1 MISAGSRP
9 ASLKRSQASEI
20 APLSRASAAI
30 SVAML
35 MSNPNQAKP
44 VALIAG
50 PTASGKTA
58 LALSLAARH
67 DVTIINADSAQVYAN
82 LPILSAQPSAAELA
96 SAPHRLFGY
105 LDGREVCSAA
115 RWAKD
120 ALAEIERA
128 WAENRVPVLVGGTG
142 LYLRTLLDGISP
154 IPEIDAEIRGAVR
167 KLETVDARLML
178 ETEDPASAA
187 ALDPN
192 DDNRIKRALEVI
204 RSTGKSI
211 IAWRE
216 IREGGIGGAI
226 DLRPLLLLPPRDWL
240 YDRCNQR
247 FENMIEAGAL
257 AEVAALK
264 EAKLPADAPV
274 LRAIG
279 VPELTALQ
287 NGTLTRAQAI
297 ELGQIATRQYA
308 KRQYTWFRNQ
318 SPGHWPRWTAA
329 YNDSEFPEIETILQ
343 F

>member
-1 MISAGSRP
+1 
-9 ASLKRSQASEI
+9 
-20 APLSRASAAI
+20 
-30 SVAML
+30 ML
-35 MSNPNQAKP
+35 ISNPNQAKP

-58 LALSLAARH
+58 LALALAQRH

-105 LDGREVCSAA
+105 LDGREACSAA

-120 ALAEIERA
+120 ALSEIELA
-128 WAENRVPVLVGGTG
+128 WAANRIPVLVGGTG

-167 KLETVDARLML
+167 SLETIEARQAL
-178 ETEDPASAA
+178 EREDPASAA
-187 ALDPN
+187 ALAPN

-204 RSTGKSI
+204 RFTGKSI

-216 IREGGIGGAI
+216 IREGGIGDTI
-226 DLRPLLLLPPRDWL
+226 NLRPLLLLPPRDWL

-247 FENMIEAGAL
+247 FENMIGAGAIE
-257 AEVAALK
+257 EVAALR
-264 EAKLPADAPV
+264 AANLPTDAPV

-279 VPELTALQ
+279 VPELSALKD
-287 NGTLTRAQAI
+287 GTLTRAEAI

-318 SPGHWPRWTAA
+318 SPPVWSRFEAA
-329 YNDSEFPEIETILQ
+329 YNDSEFTKIERLLQ

>member
-1 MISAGSRP
+1 MLIANP
-9 ASLKRSQASEI
+9 EKR
-20 APLSRASAAI
+20 
-30 SVAML
+30 
-35 MSNPNQAKP
+35 KP

-105 LDGREVCSAA
+105 LDGRNACSAA

-120 ALAEIERA
+120 ALSEIEQA
-128 WAENRVPVLVGGTG
+128 WEDNRIPVLVGGTG

-154 IPEIDAEIRGAVR
+154 IPEIDPDVRSAVR
-167 KLETVDARLML
+167 DLKTVEARQAL
-178 ETEDPASAA
+178 ETEDPISAA
-187 ALDPN
+187 ALALN

-204 RSTGKSI
+204 RFTGKSI

-216 IREGGIGGAI
+216 IREGGISDTI
-226 DLRPLLLLPPRDWL
+226 ELRPLILLPPRDWL
-240 YDRCNQR
+240 YDRCNKR
-247 FENMIEAGAL
+247 FENMIDAGAIE
-257 AEVAALK
+257 EVAALRL
-264 EAKLPADAPV
+264 ADLPVDAPA

-279 VPELTALQ
+279 VPELSALQ
-287 NGTLTRAQAI
+287 DGTLNRAQAV

-318 SPGHWPRWTAA
+318 SPPSWPRYEAA
-329 YNDSEFPEIETILQ
+329 YNDSEFTKIERLLQ